1 MQDVIRGIFNFQY
14 LHWQSSK
21 ANSCSMNGTGIHA
34 LVDKMTETAPAKND
48 DDLFKLQTLFEIA
61 SSELSDLFIIT
72 KRVI

>member
-1 MQDVIRGIFNFQY
+1 
-14 LHWQSSK
+14 
-21 ANSCSMNGTGIHA
+21 MNGTGIHA